1 LLTVNVSASDPDG
14 EAIASLTAASLPA
27 GATFTPGAGN
37 TTGVLSWTPSFSQS
51 GSYTVSFTASNA
63 LIGSATTQITIN
75 GVDRPPVVIVP
86 DTVACFV
93 GQLAT
98 VKVQVMDPDGDA
110 ITLLT
115 ATGLPAGAT
124 FTRGPGSKTGT
135 LTWTPT
141 AVPSGPVAVVFTAQN
156 ASTGSPTSHLTV
168 GVLTAG
174 VGGDPLK
181 LAPRVLPNPIRDSG
195 QLRFGIS
202 RAGAVRVDIFDLS
215 GRVIATPI
223 DEAQANA
230 GEFVIPLGSPGGGVG
245 PLSPGLYFYRVGTP
259 DGIARGLFMVR
270 R

>member
-1 LLTVNVSASDPDG
+1 M
-14 EAIASLTAASLPA
+14 
-27 GATFTPGAGN
+27 
-37 TTGVLSWTPSFSQS
+37 
-51 GSYTVSFTASNA
+51 TASSQGN
-63 LIGSATTQITIN
+63 
-75 GVDRPPVVIVP
+75 R
-86 DTVACFV
+86 
-93 GQLAT
+93 
-98 VKVQVMDPDGDA
+98 
-110 ITLLT
+110 
-115 ATGLPAGAT
+115 
-124 FTRGPGSKTGT
+124 R
-135 LTWTPT
+135 
-141 AVPSGPVAVVFTAQN
+141 N
-156 ASTGSPTSHLTV
+156 ASTGSATTHLTV

-245 PLSPGLYFYRVGTP
+245 PLSPGLYFYRVRTP
-259 DGIARGLFMVR
+259 DGIARGRFMVR